1 MNALDEKP
9 KTLSVKSKISKSSKL
24 RKREKLF
31 DFLCVLPA
39 LIFFAL
45 FVYYPIGS
53 LFRISFTNWNLMNKN
68 VKYVGFKNYDWFF
81 NGTGWGKFL
90 SSLKVTALYTLG
102 EVMLTIIGGI
112 LLALLFNRMTKSF
125 NIMRAIVILPKYI
138 AVSSSALV
146 FIWIL
151 NEQYGI
157 LNFFL
162 SRLGISKVN
171 WLYQEKTA
179 LLSVLFLTAWR
190 VVGYAMMIYLA
201 AIKGISTDYYEAA
214 SLDGA
219 NAFQRFHYIT
229 LPLLSPTTL
238 FLVVTTFIS
247 SMKVYQSIDVMTGG
261 GPYEATNVL
270 VFWIY
275 TLAFETYRVDRAAV
289 VGCVFFLILLVCTI
303 LTMKWSRK
311 RVNYDA

>member
-1 MNALDEKP
+1 
-9 KTLSVKSKISKSSKL
+9 
-24 RKREKLF
+24 
-31 DFLCVLPA
+31 
-39 LIFFAL
+39 
-45 FVYYPIGS
+45 
-53 LFRISFTNWNLMNKN
+53 MNKN
-68 VKYVGFKNYDWFF
+68 VKFVGFKNYDWFF
-81 NGTGWGKFL
+81 NGTGWDKFT
-90 SSLKVTALYTLG
+90 SALKVTALYTLG
-102 EVMLTIIGGI
+102 EVLLTIVGGI

-162 SRLGISKVN
+162 NSLGLAKIN
-171 WLYQEKTA
+171 WLGQEKTA

-190 VVGYAMMIYLA
+190 VVGYAMMIYLS
-201 AIKGISTDYYEAA
+201 AIKGISSDYYEAA

-219 NAFQRFHYIT
+219 NAFQRFRYIT

-238 FLVVTTFIS
+238 FLVVTTFIA

-261 GPYEATNVL
+261 GPYEATNVI
-270 VFWIY
+270 VYWIY
-275 TLAFETYRVDRAAV
+275 NLAFVQYRVDRAAV
-289 VGCVFFLILLVCTI
+289 VGCIFFLILLVSTM
-303 LTMKWSRK
+303 LTMKWSQK
-311 RVNYDA
+311 KVNYDA